1 MIFRALLI
9 FMVSSILFVLGG
21 VIVWQ
26 RTILDAGV
34 ARRLEDSQTI
44 AELRD
49 HIARVER
56 MAAAGLNEERAT
68 ASGQPLV
75 DEAGALAEVRAERDG
90 IAQRLESLSRKHA
103 DSLVER
109 KRAADALVASERQLE
124 DLRGAAARSE
134 QDVSVLRAELLW
146 QKVRE
151 PATATTTGSGP
162 EPASGPERGPQATTE
177 AAAARDPEAAAA
189 SRRGVR
195 REARRERKRPLD
207 EPQVSSTPFSFLP

>member
-1 MIFRALLI
+1 MVLRALLI
-9 FMVSSILFVLGG
+9 FMVTSIIFVLGG

-34 ARRLEDSQTI
+34 ARRLEDSHTI

-49 HIARVER
+49 RIVRIER
-56 MAAAGLNEERAT
+56 EAAAGMEQQRAS
-68 ASGQPLV
+68 ASGQRLA
-75 DEAGALAEVRAERDG
+75 DEARLLAEARAERDA
-90 IAQRLESLSRKHA
+90 IAQRLESLSRQHA
-103 DSLVER
+103 ESLVER

-124 DLRGAAARSE
+124 DLRGASARSE

-151 PATATTTGSGP
+151 PATAAAAGSDP
-162 EPASGPERGPQATTE
+162 DSAPVRGPQATTE
-177 AAAARDPEAAAA
+177 AAAARDPEAGAA

>member
-1 MIFRALLI
+1 MIFRTLLI
-9 FMVSSILFVLGG
+9 FMVSSIIFVLGA

-34 ARRLEDSQTI
+34 TRRLEDSQTI

-49 HIARVER
+49 RIVRIER
-56 MAAAGLNEERAT
+56 EAAAGMEEQQAS
-68 ASGQPLV
+68 ASGQPRV
-75 DEAGALAEVRAERDG
+75 DEAGALAEVRAERDA

-162 EPASGPERGPQATTE
+162 EPASGPERGPQATAE
-177 AAAARDPEAAAA
+177 AAAARDPDAAAA
-189 SRRGVR
+189 S
-195 REARRERKRPLD
+195 
-207 EPQVSSTPFSFLP
+207 